1 MKRIFIVLILMFT
14 QHASAGA
21 VREIE
26 EREVFSKV
34 LNEQLSLFIQLPLYY
49 HENADYAYPVLYLL
63 DAPVGITLNSGI
75 LDPLVGYN
83 IAPQVIIVGVSTND
97 RDRDFTPTNDR
108 KYAENSGGAGAYL
121 KFIEA
126 EVIPYVDANF
136 RTEDYR
142 IFSGHSFG
150 GLLVAHAFYSAPDL
164 FNAYFAFSPSLFW
177 DEKLVAKS
185 LVSFTANQQ
194 SNHSVL
200 YVNIGNEGNAEVK
213 SPEGKAMLEGIKF
226 IDNALGQHTPKG
238 LRYKIDYFSQEPHQ
252 VTQIIGTYHAFRHLY
267 PLWDVPY
274 EAYLSGY
281 DAVTA
286 HFASLSNMYGYH
298 IVAKDWQLSDAALYE
313 LHERN
318 NPNEAIKYLHALLEQ
333 HPGDIEYMAT
343 LALAYEKSGALPEAL
358 NTLNEINGLIGE
370 EDEMYTDI
378 AVRISRISKLLSA
391 S

>member
-14 QHASAGA
+14 QHASADA

-26 EREVFSKV
+26 ERKIVSTA

-83 IAPQVIIVGVSTND
+83 NAPQMIIVGVSTND
-97 RDRDFTPTNDR
+97 RDRDFTPTNDP
-108 KYAENSGGAGAYL
+108 KYAENSGGADTYL
-121 KFIEA
+121 KFIET

-136 RTEDYR
+136 RTEEYR

-164 FNAYFAFSPSLFW
+164 FDAYFAFSPSLFW

-185 LVSFTANQQ
+185 LVSFTGQQQ

-200 YVNIGNEGNAEVK
+200 YLNIGNEGNAEVK
-213 SPEGKAMLEGIKF
+213 SPEGKAMLEGVEF
-226 IDNALGQHTPKG
+226 IDTALSQHTPKG

-267 PLWDVPY
+267 PSWDVPY

-281 DAVTA
+281 DAVAA
-286 HFASLSNMYGYH
+286 HFASLSELYGYH

-318 NPNEAIKYLHALLEQ
+318 NPNEALKYLHAVLKQRPEN
-333 HPGDIEYMAT
+333 IEYMST
-343 LALAYEKSGALPEAL
+343 LALAYEKSGALPEAI
-358 NTLNEINGLIGE
+358 NTLNEISERIGE
-370 EDEMYTDI
+370 ADEMYSDI
-378 AVRISRISKLLSA
+378 AARISRISKLLSTN
-391 S
+391 